1 MLIKSETYSVLQ
13 AACGIELAFDKI
25 QPISEKLADVTSASR
40 SNRISNLQLINLLQP
55 LYTGQYV
62 EIRDLSQ
69 INPNFNNIDP
79 SFLGTYPLSTVSYTA
94 TSSSAT
100 VTYYQNTTDI
110 ISVALIGEVYSIN
123 NINPRDFYNVQFSVE
138 SIVPSSAQAILR
150 PSGYIVGGYQSFT
163 PITTLEI
170 KSAYSTSAK
179 ALVKMTIRDVN
190 SNEVLKNEYI
200 EVIMS
205 NSQTKPCEI
214 ISQEPIE
221 NSYISLNI
229 KNNWTYSHQIYT
241 LAKFIPKN
249 KTSNISVELIK
260 KNNQLLP
267 NSGNDNKIKI
277 IADPIKLTNKKVT
290 IDQIRTAIVNQF
302 DSIQNYYAVANLG
315 NKSYD
320 IIIKDIFLQPS
331 DLNDLVVAVVPPETG
346 VPVKFNEVAIAETY
360 SSDMDSIPGISL
372 LYWNHNTVNEYIGE
386 LHFDKNIYTNDPL
399 KVIYN
404 TSGLTGIIKDFT
416 NGLIYLTPE

>member
-13 AACGIELAFDKI
+13 AACGIELSFDKI
-25 QPISEKLADVTSASR
+25 QPVSEKLADVTSASR
-40 SNRISNLQLINLLQP
+40 SNRISNLQLINLSEP

-69 INPNFNNIDP
+69 IDPNFNNIDP
-79 SFLGTYPLSTVSYTA
+79 SFLGTYPLSTVTYTA
-94 TSSSAT
+94 TSNSAS

-110 ISVALIGEVYSIN
+110 ISVSLVGELYNTN
-123 NINPRDFYNVQFSVE
+123 NINPRDFYSVQFSVE

-163 PITTLEI
+163 PTTTLEI
-170 KSAYSTSAK
+170 KSTYSTTAK
-179 ALVKMTIRDVN
+179 ALIKMTIRDTN
-190 SNEVLKNEYI
+190 SNEILKNEYL
-200 EVIMS
+200 EVVMS
-205 NSQTKPCEI
+205 NSQNKPCEI
-214 ISQEPIE
+214 ISQQPIE
-221 NSYISLNI
+221 NSYVSLDI
-229 KNNWTYSHQIYT
+229 KNDWTYKHQVYT

-249 KTSNISVELIK
+249 KSNNISVELVK

-267 NSGNDNKIKI
+267 NIGNDNKIKI
-277 IADPIKLTNKKVT
+277 IADPIRLTNKKVT

-331 DLNDLVVAVVPPETG
+331 DLNDLVVAIVPPETG
-346 VPVKFNEVAIAETY
+346 VPVKFNEVATAETY
-360 SSDMDSIPGISL
+360 SSDLDNIPGISL
-372 LYWNHNTVNEYIGE
+372 LYWNHNSNNEYLGE
-386 LHFDKNIYTNDPL
+386 LHFDKNIYNNDPL
-399 KVIYN
+399 KIIYN

-416 NGLIYLTPE
+416 NGLNYLMPE